1 MPWDVLGLAE
11 TTDER
16 AIRRAY
22 AARLKQTR
30 PEDDAAGFVR
40 LREAYEHAL
49 GWSRWQAMQAQGGE
63 AVAAP
68 EGEVSAT
75 VVPGALAPADELHA
89 STASPAAAVSAMAE
103 TRVEMPAQ
111 PTVRTVWQRDA
122 GAPRDQAREALRQV
136 AFDRD
141 MGDEQVLGLAEEY
154 GWLGEAPRTGDA
166 PMEWLARARSRCAYI
181 HAQKAV
187 KLIAAALEESES
199 RAVARFELIV
209 RASRWESLDG
219 RDMLKQVLANWLR
232 GRAEPP
238 MLLLR
243 AVIDWAG
250 WLDDFH
256 SSAPTM
262 APDEMMLCL
271 LSELVALPGQTVAPA
286 GLLAKLERLCHAAF
300 AQELDP
306 ESLLLT
312 AREDCWLDPQA
323 DWTGWPQSW
332 LSRAG
337 GRVYQLC
344 AQRMQQAL
352 EAADRQDEVARMAAL
367 RAGFD
372 DPAWVDG
379 AARHA
384 MAERLATLW
393 QEESEKHL
401 LLWGALA
408 RWAGWQDADGQ
419 SCEGLSGAAAW
430 LCGQLDQER
439 VWQRWCEMAAAGARQ
454 TDTDAAALH
463 ALLQPMPAWRQ
474 HWLAGRFPLQLRV
487 RHVLAYVEQH
497 WPALFARIAPERVT
511 FWRRDRLSLQ
521 GGWWHGLVA
530 CWLPAILPA
539 IGILTQEEL
548 ALAWRVLLWLATMF
562 VLPAALVLSVAAVQ
576 KGWRRLTGLHR
587 QPERQDVLARAAR
600 NGFGPLSVLACALLA
615 TFVGTASL
623 AIMEIESWLA
633 LAFAMLAFAA
643 TLWFWLE
650 HQAGKP
656 AAAPDEGGVADR

>member
-63 AVAAP
+63 LAAADGEGAV
-68 EGEVSAT
+68 T
-75 VVPGALAPADELHA
+75 VVSGAAQTVDERPVSSPLPAV
-89 STASPAAAVSAMAE
+89 SVSAMTGMLAE
-103 TRVEMPAQ
+103 TPAQ

-141 MGDEQVLGLAEEY
+141 MDDEQVLALAEQY
-154 GWLGEAPRTGDA
+154 GWLGEAPHTGDA

-187 KLIAAALEESES
+187 KLIAAALEEGES
-199 RAVARFELIV
+199 RAVARFGLIV

-232 GRAEPP
+232 GRTEPP
-238 MLLLR
+238 MQLLR
-243 AVIDWAG
+243 AVIAWAG
-250 WLDDFH
+250 WLDDFR

-262 APDEMMLCL
+262 APDEMMLCQ
-271 LSELVALPGQTVAPA
+271 LSELAAQPGQTAEPA
-286 GLLAKLERLCHAAF
+286 SLLAKLERLCHAAF
-300 AQELDP
+300 AQELDS
-306 ESLLLT
+306 EALLQT
-312 AREDCWLDPQA
+312 AREDGWLDPQA
-323 DWTGWPQSW
+323 DWSGWPQSW
-332 LSRAG
+332 LNRAG

-352 EAADRQDEVARMAAL
+352 EAADQQDEVARIAAL

-372 DPAWVDG
+372 DPAWLDG

-384 MAERLATLW
+384 MAERLVTLW
-393 QEESEKHL
+393 REEPEPPL
-401 LLWGALA
+401 LLWGVLA

-439 VWQRWCEMAAAGARQ
+439 VWQRWCEMAAEGAQ
-454 TDTDAAALH
+454 QKDTDAAALH

-497 WPALFARIAPERVT
+497 WPALFTRIAPERVA
-511 FWRRDRLSLQ
+511 FWRQDRLSLQ

-539 IGILTQEEL
+539 MGILNREEL
-548 ALAWRVLLWLATMF
+548 TLTWKILLWLATMF
-562 VLPAALVLSVAAVQ
+562 ALPTVLVLSVATVQ

-600 NGFGPLSVLACALLA
+600 NGFGPLSVLASALLA
-615 TFVGTASL
+615 TLVGTASQ

-633 LAFAMLAFAA
+633 LAFAMVAFAA
-643 TLWFWLE
+643 TLWVWLE
-650 HQAGKP
+650 RQANKP
-656 AAAPDEGGVADR
+656 AVAPDEDGAASR